1 MAAASVQPAR
11 SLADVRSVAGLMDEP
26 MPVAAASHPAFAQP
40 ASRTMQAPRAAD
52 LAALVQAL
60 QGLGPTGRGQRV
72 LVTAV
77 QPFRGAEF
85 GYALGRV
92 LARAQ
97 RAVMVEVDADPE
109 RERLRAGL
117 GELMRGEA
125 SFMQVIERDPGSRL
139 HLVSGG
145 YLDPGVL
152 AGTPEHLTPVLVAL
166 EQTYDLVLLACPALG
181 ESALGLAI
189 APSVDAVVLID
200 DGSDPDASDAA
211 ADALGAATPAPVL
224 VSGPI
229 TLAAATAA

>member
-1 MAAASVQPAR
+1 M
-11 SLADVRSVAGLMDEP
+11 ADVTNEP
-26 MPVAAASHPAFAQP
+26 MPAAAASHPAFAQP
-40 ASRTMQAPRAAD
+40 QTRPGPGQRPAD
-52 LAALVQAL
+52 LAALAQAL
-60 QGLGPTGRGQRV
+60 QGLGPAGRGQRV

-92 LARAQ
+92 LAKAQ

-117 GELMRGEA
+117 GELIRGEA

-145 YLDPGVL
+145 YLDPAVL

-181 ESALGLAI
+181 ESALGLAL
-189 APSVDAVVLID
+189 ASSVDAVVLID